1 MLQPGD
7 RGDVVTAVTNTL
19 HRLGYLPAPTDS
31 FDNSVE
37 AAVRGFQQDRG
48 LSISGIVDAQTEKV
62 LEEARWKL
70 GDRSLRLQQP
80 NMRGDDVA
88 TLQSRL
94 IDMGFNPGRV
104 DGIFGAKVKLM
115 ESVGQILLFH

>member
-104 DGIFGAKVKLM
+104 DGIFGAKTEAAIIEFQKSL
-115 ESVGQILLFH
+115 S

>member
-19 HRLGYLPAPTDS
+19 HRLGYLSAPTDF

-48 LSISGIVDAQTEKV
+48 L
-62 LEEARWKL
+62 
-70 GDRSLRLQQP
+70 
-80 NMRGDDVA
+80 
-88 TLQSRL
+88 
-94 IDMGFNPGRV
+94 
-104 DGIFGAKVKLM
+104 
-115 ESVGQILLFH
+115 